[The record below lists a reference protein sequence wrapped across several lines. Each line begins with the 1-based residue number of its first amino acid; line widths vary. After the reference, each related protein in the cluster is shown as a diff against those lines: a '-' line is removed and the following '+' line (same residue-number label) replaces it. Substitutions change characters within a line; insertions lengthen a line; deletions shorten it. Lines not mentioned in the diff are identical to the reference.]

1 MKDEKYKDEKYS
13 GVWRLPFNPEAETAS
28 PVNVS
33 VWRRRLLG
41 ASGVFGI
48 WTLVGL
54 FFASQIYFYFAGT
67 PRAVSLSKALLWQMS
82 AVYLSAIFTFLILWF
97 ARRFPFDRKCWR
109 RNLLFHIPA
118 SFAVAA
124 IMTAG
129 HITNDA
135 FFDEN
140 FARVA
145 FTSFPARVFVNI
157 DKNFIVYW
165 LVIWASHALN
175 YYKRYRESELQA
187 SKLSA
192 QLAEAQLQALKM
204 QLHPH
209 FLFNTLHSI
218 SSLLSRDTEAA
229 RRMIA
234 RLGDFLRLTLENNGA
249 QEVLLRDELDFLK
262 CYLDIEGIRFYDRL
276 TVRMEIEPQALSSR
290 VPNLILQPIVEN
302 AIRHGI
308 APRSTP
314 GLIEIKAAREGE
326 TLRLEVRDDGPG
338 LPVEVGSGRIGRRGI
353 GLSNTQNRLRQLY
366 GQEASLE
373 MSNDTR
379 GGLRVMLEMPFR
391 REDASRSNAA

>member
-1 MKDEKYKDEKYS
+1 
-13 GVWRLPFNPEAETAS
+13 
-28 PVNVS
+28 
-33 VWRRRLLG
+33 
-41 ASGVFGI
+41 
-48 WTLVGL
+48 
-54 FFASQIYFYFAGT
+54 
-67 PRAVSLSKALLWQMS
+67 
-82 AVYLSAIFTFLILWF
+82 
-97 ARRFPFDRKCWR
+97 
-109 RNLLFHIPA
+109 
-118 SFAVAA
+118 
-124 IMTAG
+124 
-129 HITNDA
+129 
-135 FFDEN
+135 
-140 FARVA
+140 VA

-187 SKLSA
+187 SRLSA

-249 QEVLLRDELDFLK
+249 QEVLLREELDFLK

-276 TVRMEIEPQALSSR
+276 TVRLEIEPQTLSAR

-308 APRSTP
+308 APRSVP
-314 GLIEIKAAREGE
+314 GLIEIKSAREGE
-326 TLRLEVRDDGPG
+326 RLRLEVRDDGPG
-338 LPVEVGSGRIGRRGI
+338 LPLEVGSGRLGRRGI

-366 GQEASLE
+366 GQDASLE
-373 MSNDTR
+373 MANDAR
-379 GGLRVMLEMPFR
+379 GGLCVTLEIPFHH
-391 REDASRSNAA
+391 EDASRYNAA

>member
-1 MKDEKYKDEKYS
+1 MKEEMYS
-13 GVWRLPFNPEAETAS
+13 GVWRLPFGAEAEPGAAVS
-28 PVNVS
+28 VS
-33 VWRRRLLG
+33 VWRQRLSVAG
-41 ASGVFGI
+41 AVFGI

-67 PRAVSLSKALLWQMS
+67 PRAVSLARALAWQLS
-82 AVYLSAIFTFLILWF
+82 AVYLSAVFTFLILWF
-97 ARRFPFDRKCWR
+97 ARRFAFDRKCWR
-109 RNLLFHIPA
+109 RSLLFHIPA
-118 SFAVAA
+118 SFIVAA

-129 HITNDA
+129 HISLDA
-135 FFDEN
+135 SFDAN

-187 SKLSA
+187 SRLSA

-249 QEVLLRDELDFLK
+249 QEVLLREELDFLK

-276 TVRMEIEPQALSSR
+276 TVRLEIEPQTLSAR

-308 APRSTP
+308 APRSVP
-314 GLIEIKAAREGE
+314 GLIEIKSAREGE
-326 TLRLEVRDDGPG
+326 RLRLEVRDDGPG
-338 LPVEVGSGRIGRRGI
+338 LPLEVGSGRLGRRGI

-366 GQEASLE
+366 GQDASLE
-373 MSNDTR
+373 MANDAR
-379 GGLRVMLEMPFR
+379 GGLCVTLEIPLHH
-391 REDASRSNAA
+391 EDASRSNAA

>member
-1 MKDEKYKDEKYS
+1 MKDEMYS
-13 GVWRLPFNPEAETAS
+13 GVWRLPFITEDKQAALTVEGG
-28 PVNVS
+28 
-33 VWRRRLLG
+33 WRQRLLNAG
-41 ASGVFGI
+41 AIFGI
-48 WTLVGL
+48 WALVGL
-54 FFASQIYFYFAGT
+54 FFASQIYFYSANT
-67 PRAVSLSKALLWQMS
+67 PRAVSFSRALLWQMS
-82 AVYLSAIFTFLILWF
+82 AVLISAIFTFLVLWF
-97 ARRFPFDRKCWR
+97 ARAFRFDRQKWHR
-109 RNLLFHIPA
+109 SLLFHLPA
-118 SFAVAA
+118 SFVVAA

-129 HITNDA
+129 HLTLDA
-135 FFDEN
+135 SFDQE
-140 FARVA
+140 FGKVA
-145 FTSFPARVFVNI
+145 FTNFPARVFINI

-165 LVIWASHALN
+165 LIIWASHALN

-187 SKLSA
+187 SQLSA

-229 RRMIA
+229 RSMIA

-249 QEVLLRDELDFLK
+249 QEVLLREELDFLR

-276 TVRMEIEPQALSSR
+276 TVRMEIEPQTLSSR

-314 GLIEIKAAREGE
+314 GLIEIKAARRGE

-338 LPVEVGSGRIGRRGI
+338 LPVEVGSNRTGRRGI

-366 GQEASLE
+366 GQDSSFELT
-373 MSNDTR
+373 NDAR
-379 GGLRVMLEMPFR
+379 GGLLVILEIPFR
-391 REDASRSNAA
+391 REDAPHSNAA

>member
-1 MKDEKYKDEKYS
+1 MKEEMYS
-13 GVWRLPFNPEAETAS
+13 GVWRLPFNPEAEQAAS
-28 PVNVS
+28 MS
-33 VWRRRLLG
+33 VGGWRRRLLG
-41 ASGVFGI
+41 AGAVFGI

-67 PRAVSLSKALLWQMS
+67 PRAVSLLRSLAWQMS
-82 AVYLSAIFTFLILWF
+82 AVYLLAIFTFLILWL
-97 ARRFPFDRKCWR
+97 ARRFPFDRKCWHR
-109 RNLLFHIPA
+109 SLLFHIPA
-118 SFAVAA
+118 SFAIAA
-124 IMTAG
+124 ILTAG
-129 HITNDA
+129 HITIDA
-135 FFDEN
+135 FFDET
-140 FARVA
+140 FRRVA
-145 FTSFPARVFVNI
+145 FISFPARVFVSI

-187 SKLSA
+187 SRLSA

-249 QEVLLRDELDFLK
+249 QEVLLHDELDFLK

-276 TVRMEIEPQALSSR
+276 TVRMEIEPQTLGSR

-314 GLIEIKAAREGE
+314 GVIEIKAARAGD

-338 LPVEVGSGRIGRRGI
+338 LPVEVGSGRLGRRGI

-366 GQEASLE
+366 GQDSSLE
-373 MSNDTR
+373 MMNDAR
-379 GGLRVMLEMPFR
+379 GGLRVTLEIPFR

>member
-1 MKDEKYKDEKYS
+1 
-13 GVWRLPFNPEAETAS
+13 
-28 PVNVS
+28 
-33 VWRRRLLG
+33 
-41 ASGVFGI
+41 
-48 WTLVGL
+48 
-54 FFASQIYFYFAGT
+54 
-67 PRAVSLSKALLWQMS
+67 MS
-82 AVYLSAIFTFLILWF
+82 CVYVSAIFTFLILRL
-97 ARRFPFDRKCWR
+97 ARTFRFDRQKWPR
-109 RNLLFHIPA
+109 SLLVHLPA
-118 SFAVAA
+118 SFAIAA
-124 IMTAG
+124 IMTAC
-129 HITNDA
+129 HLTLDA
-135 FFDEN
+135 NFDQQ
-140 FARVA
+140 FGKVA
-145 FTSFPARVFVNI
+145 FTHFPARVFVNI
-157 DKNFIVYW
+157 DKNLIVYW
-165 LVIWASHALN
+165 LIIWASHAMN

-187 SKLSA
+187 SQLSA

-249 QEVLLRDELDFLK
+249 QEVLLREELDFLR

-276 TVRMEIEPQALSSR
+276 TVRMEIEPQTLSSR

-314 GLIEIKAAREGE
+314 GLLEIKASRKGE

-338 LPVEVGSGRIGRRGI
+338 MPVEIGANRIGRRGI

-366 GQEASLE
+366 GSEANFELA
-373 MSNDTR
+373 NDAR
-379 GGLRVMLEMPFR
+379 GGLLVLLEIPFH
-391 REDASRSNAA
+391 REDASHSNAA